1 MIGHSLRAKLVSPS
15 RSLCWLALACLVSI
29 AGCSKPSPTNA
40 TADVKINVR
49 NMAAIGS
56 IKFAANDVFEVSVD
70 GESIGKTPRGG
81 TRTFYVSLSRGHHML
96 RLAFVER
103 TDNEAAYS
111 VLIDGAAFDR
121 RANGSSSSRQP
132 SSHVVPR
139 EGI

>member
-81 TRTFYVSLSRGHHML
+81 TRIFNVPLSRGEHML
-96 RLAFVER
+96 RLAFVDR

-111 VLIDGAAFDR
+111 VSIEGATFDT
-121 RANGSSSSRQP
+121 G
-132 SSHVVPR
+132 
-139 EGI
+139 